1 MSKLSKIKAELA
13 KMLLKF
19 ESVKTDNGVL
29 EYEGEIKEGTKV
41 FITDAETE
49 ERTPAADGEYVM
61 EDGRTLVVADG
72 AITEIKEAV
81 EEETEP
87 ETTEE
92 TPAEETT
99 EEVAAEDETEPETT
113 EETPAEEVTEE
124 VVIEVVEETVDEVAE
139 LKGRID
145 ALEALVKELAE
156 KVVAQAKDTEEKF
169 SKISLAK
176 PAVEEFEQART
187 VRKTGEKSVDR
198 FMERYGNI

>member
-1 MSKLSKIKAELA
+1 MSKLDRIKAELA
-13 KMLLKF
+13 AMLLKF

-29 EYEGEIKEGTKV
+29 EYEGELKEGTKV

-49 ERTPAADGEYVM
+49 ERTPAADGDYVL

-99 EEVAAEDETEPETT
+99 EEVAAEETTEPEAT

-176 PAVEEFEQART
+176 PAVEEFEQARS
-187 VRKTGEKSVDR
+187 VRKTGEKSVDK
-198 FMERYGNI
+198 FMERYGK

>member
-1 MSKLSKIKAELA
+1 MSKLQKIKAELA
-13 KMLLKF
+13 KMLMKF

-29 EYEGEIKEGTKV
+29 EYEGELKEGTKV

-49 ERTPAADGEYVM
+49 ERTPAADGDYVL

-99 EEVAAEDETEPETT
+99 EEVAAEEETEPETT

-124 VVIEVVEETVDEVAE
+124 EVIEVVEETVDEVAE

-187 VRKTGEKSVDR
+187 VRKTGDAKIDR
-198 FMERYGNI
+198 FIEKFGNK

>member
-1 MSKLSKIKAELA
+1 MSKLDRIKAELA
-13 KMLLKF
+13 AMLFKF

-29 EYEGEIKEGTKV
+29 EYEGELKEGTKV

-72 AITEIKEAV
+72 TITEIKEAV

-92 TPAEETT
+92 TPADETT
-99 EEVAAEDETEPETT
+99 EEVAAEETTEPETVEPETT
-113 EETPAEEVTEE
+113 EEITEPE
-124 VVIEVVEETVDEVAE
+124 VVEVVEETVDEVAE

-156 KVVAQAKDTEEKF
+156 KVVAQAKETEEKF

-176 PAVEEFEQART
+176 PAVEEFEQARST
-187 VRKTGEKSVDR
+187 KKTGDAKVDR
-198 FMERYGNI
+198 FIEKFGNV

>member
-1 MSKLSKIKAELA
+1 MSKLDRIKAELA
-13 KMLLKF
+13 AMILKF

-29 EYEGEIKEGTKV
+29 EYEGELKEGTRV

-49 ERTPAADGEYVM
+49 ERTPAADGDYVL

-99 EEVAAEDETEPETT
+99 EEVAAEETTEPETT
-113 EETPAEEVTEE
+113 EEITEPE
-124 VVIEVVEETVDEVAE
+124 VVEVVEETVDEVAE

-156 KVVAQAKDTEEKF
+156 KVVAQAKETEEKF

-176 PAVEEFEQART
+176 PAVEEFEQARST
-187 VRKTGEKSVDR
+187 KKTGDKSVDR
-198 FMERYGNI
+198 FMERYGK